1 MDDIDRAIQ
10 LEEIR
15 LNSPLEDDPL
25 VQEENRSE
33 RLHKSQD
40 RVLKDEEVRKR
51 MAEYS
56 KIDRLPYW
64 LHPEADYMNDGS
76 DSGITNGDKE

>member
-1 MDDIDRAIQ
+1 MDAIDRAIQ

-33 RLHKSQD
+33 RLHRSQD
-40 RVLKDEEVRKR
+40 RVLRDEEVRK
-51 MAEYS
+51 AEVEYI
-56 KIDRLPYW
+56 KKPYW
-64 LHPEADYMNDGS
+64 QIMEEEGDYSPWDAGMWPE
-76 DSGITNGDKE
+76 KEEL